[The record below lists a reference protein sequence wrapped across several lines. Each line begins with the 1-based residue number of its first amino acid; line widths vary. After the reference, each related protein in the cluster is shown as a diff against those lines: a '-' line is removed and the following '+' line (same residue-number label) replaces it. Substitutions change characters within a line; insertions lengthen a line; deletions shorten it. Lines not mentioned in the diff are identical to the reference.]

1 VELFPL
7 QVKTVE
13 ENYY

>member
-1 VELFPL
+1 L